1 MEAAAAA
8 TIITTLASAYFTMDN
23 IRAQKKATK
32 AANKAENYQAEL
44 NRQNIENTLAEQ
56 QRKSRNLL
64 AQQQSAYRAKLGANN
79 LSQSSG
85 SGQVVLDNMQKEHDI
100 EDKYLQGQA
109 KISLDALKNS
119 IEKINTQNLLRLRTL
134 TNDQGMTITNSLSNV
149 SHSMIK

>member
-8 TIITTLASAYFTMDN
+8 TVITTLASAYFTMDN

-109 KISLDALKNS
+109 NISLDALKNS